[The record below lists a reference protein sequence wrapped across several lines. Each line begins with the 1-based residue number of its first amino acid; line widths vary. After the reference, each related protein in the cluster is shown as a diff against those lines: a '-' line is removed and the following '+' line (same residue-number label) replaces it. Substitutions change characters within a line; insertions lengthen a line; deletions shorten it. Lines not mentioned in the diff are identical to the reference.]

1 LGVYSI
7 NDIGQGK
14 NGLEELERK
23 LAELE
28 KSTQIKSTSILSSIQ
43 TDLTLKNRNQKS
55 TEAQERA
62 SAPVQH
68 NLEQTDQAATLNSN
82 NEHILKGEVD
92 SEQIDDSSPSM
103 QQIQK
108 NFSINSRERRE
119 ESSQGFRTLDEGDYI
134 SVSLNERSEV
144 NKASSG
150 IQENNNKSM
159 KSNSQ
164 QNPSVNPQ
172 TTNIA
177 KLQVQ
182 NEQSQNVGVGLKD
195 AFPIS
200 AGQNGSEEAFGK
212 NDLKVGN
219 KEYENIENMTFM
231 SSSHSYQL
239 QSNKEQVKNKKQK
252 EQQLVDEQEDDKSQN
267 VEFLASQVSSLDKET
282 YLEISNERKSELIKS
297 SMESEAKDSQNLMGN
312 PSISKGNANFNE
324 RSQEKK
330 LSLIENSEEKLSNQ
344 ETSLVTNKNKLND
357 SNDLEYN
364 PDSSNK
370 VENRKSTNE
379 KRDKTLHNH
388 LIGDIKRDQS
398 PSNSEQNQSRNR
410 GLQSLDSSNSQARN
424 NDISL
429 SDQGSKTPVENQNL
443 YSQSVPIHERIAESN
458 DGSPHQQVPSESL
471 TKEMFRENEIENQT
485 KQKSKKHSS
494 VNAKNKH
501 LNPKKDKNLERV
513 QEDVFHE
520 QFSSSEGKDI
530 HNLDQENSSSF
541 SAFQNKDVQ
550 HIPEEDLE
558 HKVLNQKKKKQLG
571 LNEQKLESNHIET
584 NADNN
589 NTPISSSE
597 RKEEF
602 LNTYSVYS
610 RNNSRN
616 HEEIKEALQNDA
628 YVNSDKR
635 DEKVTSQS
643 FKIR

>member
-1 LGVYSI
+1 MGVYSI

-159 KSNSQ
+159 KSNFQ
-164 QNPSVNPQ
+164 QNQSVNPQ

-177 KLQVQ
+177 KLEVQ